1 MNIGIIPARLDS
13 KRLPKKILADLN
25 GKPLVVHTI
34 ERALQAKRLDRVIV
48 AIDSEETR
56 EKLKEY
62 DYEIF
67 MTSSQHLSGTDRVA
81 EVVRQITEAKI
92 IINIQADEPMIDPA
106 IIDSL
111 VDVFDDKGI
120 GLSTIV
126 SNKLTVNDLLNPN
139 IVKAFIDIEKNA
151 IDFKRNIFD
160 LEIGGVYRHIGI
172 YGFSRETLF
181 TFTELESSDR
191 EKKHNLEQLRA
202 IDNNIP
208 IHTIITNYN
217 TYSVDTQDDLDKV
230 AEIMNDSRNL
240 VNDEEK

>member
-13 KRLPKKILADLN
+13 KRLPKKILANLN
-25 GKPLVVHTI
+25 GKPLIVHTI

-92 IINIQADEPMIDPA
+92 IINIQADEPLIDPA

-139 IVKAFIDIEKNA
+139 VVKAFIDIEKNA

-181 TFTELESSDR
+181 AFTALESSDR
-191 EKKHNLEQLRA
+191 EKKHKLEQLRA

-208 IHTIITNYN
+208 IHTVITNYN

-230 AEIMNDSRNL
+230 AEIMNDSGNL

>member
-1 MNIGIIPARLDS
+1 
-13 KRLPKKILADLN
+13 
-25 GKPLVVHTI
+25 
-34 ERALQAKRLDRVIV
+34 
-48 AIDSEETR
+48 
-56 EKLKEY
+56 
-62 DYEIF
+62 
-67 MTSSQHLSGTDRVA
+67 
-81 EVVRQITEAKI
+81 
-92 IINIQADEPMIDPA
+92 MIDPA

-139 IVKAFIDIEKNA
+139 VVKAFIDIEKNA

-181 TFTELESSDR
+181 AFTALESSDR
-191 EKKHNLEQLRA
+191 EKKHKLEQLRA

-230 AEIMNDSRNL
+230 AEIMNDSGNL